1 MLIYANLYPL
11 SFIYLCNQLFV
22 HYLKISEMFPV
33 DPKLA
38 DLPFNH
44 ALPLQCIKPHK
55 WLPIELKMKFV
66 LLIVVSKVLDDQ
78 TPVCLSGLF

>member
-38 DLPFNH
+38 DLLFNH

-55 WLPIELKMKFV
+55 WFPIELKMKFV
-66 LLIVVSKVLDDQ
+66 LLIVVSKALDDQ